1 MTKTSPTAVPKRVSE
16 PTLYILMRT
25 DMDSMNPGKAMA
37 QAAHAANAFIRDAA
51 RPEAYSVFIHA
62 AVEEWEES
70 TDQGFGTTITLAVSS
85 EREMDEIVN
94 AAAEENLP
102 AAVIHDPTYPLRDGA
117 VTHLLPIN
125 TCAYVFTP
133 CRLAHPFSA
142 LAGLELHP

>member
-1 MTKTSPTAVPKRVSE
+1 MTKSHMTAVPDRTSE

-25 DMDSMNPGKAMA
+25 DMASMNPGKAMA
-37 QAAHAANAFIRDAA
+37 QAAHAANAFIRDVQ

-70 TDQGFGTTITLAVSS
+70 THQGFGTTITLAVPS
-85 EREMDEIVN
+85 EREMDEIVH
-94 AAAEENLP
+94 AAAEANLP
-102 AAVIHDPTYPLRDGA
+102 AAAVHDPTYPLRDGA

-133 CRLAHPFSA
+133 CRLAHPVSA